1 MWGASADTQTWKEQN
16 ITLKNTVVR
25 QLNRKLIEKD
35 EMVVLEEREKSQELE
50 QRMRGGVV
58 SEEEEEKKG
67 EVAQE

>member
-58 SEEEEEKKG
+58 AEEEEECGKK
-67 EVAQE
+67 VPVR